1 MLSVQLDELGQMY
14 NPQMNWDKCITD
26 IQIKT
31 GNISTTLGSHMTFYS
46 SILIRGLSLHRPTV
60 VQTA

>member
-1 MLSVQLDELGQMY
+1 MLSVQLDELY
-14 NPQMNWDKCITD
+14 NQQMNWDKCITD

-60 VQTA
+60 AQTA